1 MLVIYPLMLIKFQ
14 MVRIIISTFADDIS
28 VDNIAIDADNI
39 STDDNNISSKDDDIS
54 TDAENILQE
63 HNADFY

>member
-1 MLVIYPLMLIKFQ
+1 